1 MMRRVIA
8 SMLILLGAPIHA
20 SPPSVPGADA
30 PELAALGAYGVGFRS
45 ITFTHRGQPDVENAQ
60 ADPSTV
66 RLIDRNVLVD
76 IWYPAT
82 AKKGSKTVLYRGSLW
97 AEPPLPPVTF
107 TQPGIAVAGAPVAG
121 RKHPLVIISHG
132 YSNNPAVNLPPERVM
147 KAWSDMTSFLQDFIE
162 NNF

>member
-8 SMLILLGAPIHA
+8 SMLILLGAPIYA

-45 ITFTHRGQPDVENAQ
+45 VTFTHRDQPDVENAQ
-60 ADPSTV
+60 ADPSNV
-66 RLIDRNVLVD
+66 RIIDRNVKVD

-97 AEPPLPPVTF
+97 GEPPLPPVTF
-107 TQPGIAVAGAPVAG
+107 TQVAST
-121 RKHPLVIISHG
+121 R
-132 YSNNPAVNLPPERVM
+132 
-147 KAWSDMTSFLQDFIE
+147 W
-162 NNF
+162 